1 MNATRRLILKGALL
15 AAASAATLTGRAI
28 GMPSAA
34 MIVYDSRLAQSRGLL
49 GQNSPRAVDVA
60 VEHANFW
67 RTLRGTAPRG
77 LVVGLTS
84 WSDLVLV
91 RGLLQEK
98 GLRLRT
104 EIRRGELFYWEMSKE
119 PV

>member
-1 MNATRRLILKGALL
+1 MNVTRRLLLKGALL
-15 AAASAATLTGRAI
+15 AAACAATGDAL

-34 MIVYDSRLAQSRGLL
+34 MVVYDSRLPQSRELL
-49 GQNSPRAVDVA
+49 GQNSWRAVDVA
-60 VEHANFW
+60 DEHANFW

-77 LVVGLTS
+77 RVVGLTS

-98 GLRLRT
+98 GLRLRAET
-104 EIRRGELFYWEMSKE
+104 RRGTLFYWEMS
-119 PV
+119 